1 MSNSGGALYG
11 RRVRKFPYG
20 TTRKWFS
27 VAWRQGHPDFPSN
40 SRFSPSCI
48 VSRSP
53 VPITLRIAVRSLPTL
68 SRHSLPRAAFIAT
81 KFLTSSSPDK
91 MSYIARR
98 GLSTLIPPKIASPN
112 AIGAAQDAA
121 RMERVVNFYA
131 GLPRGPAPQV
141 KATGLIGRYKARYFD
156 QNSGVPIVHAIAGIL
171 ILGYSMEYYFHLRH
185 HKNHPH

>member
-1 MSNSGGALYG
+1 MEEGAKFLHTAPSESGLAWLGDKVIPTS
-11 RRVRKFPYG
+11 RV
-20 TTRKWFS
+20 TH
-27 VAWRQGHPDFPSN
+27 A
-40 SRFSPSCI
+40 
-48 VSRSP
+48 
-53 VPITLRIAVRSLPTL
+53 SLPPPSSVVPRFL
-68 SRHSLPRAAFIAT
+68 SLCESP
-81 KFLTSSSPDK
+81 PDK

-171 ILGYSMEYYFHLRH
+171 ILGYSMEYYFHLREFRLYRWVVYNFDQPVLTE
-185 HKNHPH
+185 KYSRPPQEPPPLN